1 MFKTPK
7 SYNYFQESVCFDM
20 LVRSS
25 NILLEILEITAI
37 PNQSPKKRKDLHF
50 LVWDF
55 IASDNPG
62 PLLVM
67 YYILILRI
75 KKVNVEMLITGRV
88 ASLGNEMT
96 ILFTA
101 STCLYHSKAN
111 STASRYLPPGVS
123 FWTLPPSL
131 LTFLFHRG
139 APSTVLGFLTFFLF
153 RM

>member
-1 MFKTPK
+1 MEFSMFKTPK

-96 ILFTA
+96 
-101 STCLYHSKAN
+101 KAN

>member
-96 ILFTA
+96 
-101 STCLYHSKAN
+101 KAN